1 MIYVIINPYSRVNIL
16 HPDLKDIL
24 VKIIGEYGKVFKT
37 KTLEEQDEL
46 ITEAYKEGVDTIGVC
61 GGDGTVTRTL
71 TSIYK
76 AYKSGT
82 YPKVLFLK
90 GGTINFLAHNLGL
103 TSSPQKT
110 LSWYVG
116 KLKTGEELT
125 TQELQTLD
133 IEDKLGFLFVDGV
146 GVNFLQKFYANKKGP
161 ISSAILFLKMLC
173 STFTNGKEARKL
185 MQTRDIWYEYKNETR
200 IEGGSGGSLLFLS
213 TVTKIPFGIKFF
225 QKIDQGLFNGVC
237 LRFKPGMK
245 FLFKIHRYFF
255 NTGRGRERK
264 QFEAS
269 SVKLEN
275 RGILDEYVYSIDGE
289 VFTKKVEEKT
299 LLQVKLGPSF
309 NFIVKK

>member
-16 HPDLKDIL
+16 HPNLKDIL
-24 VKIIGEYGKVFKT
+24 AKIIGDYGKVFKT
-37 KTLEEQDEL
+37 KSLEEQDEL
-46 ITEAYKEGVDTIGVC
+46 IKMAYKEGVDTIGVC

-76 AYKSGT
+76 AYENGK
-82 YPKVLFLK
+82 YPRVLFLK

-103 TSSPQKT
+103 TFSPQKT
-110 LSWYVG
+110 LRWYVNS
-116 KLKTGEELT
+116 LKKGDVSSIH
-125 TQELQTLD
+125 ELQTLD
-133 IEDKLGFLFVDGV
+133 IEGKLGFLFVDGV

-185 MQTRDIWYEYKNETR
+185 MQTRDIWYEYKNKART
-200 IEGGSGGSLLFLS
+200 EGGSGGSLLFLS

-225 QKIDQGLFNGVC
+225 NEIGQGLFNGVC
-237 LRFKPGMK
+237 LRFKPGIK

-269 SVKLEN
+269 
-275 RGILDEYVYSIDGE
+275 
-289 VFTKKVEEKT
+289 
-299 LLQVKLGPSF
+299 
-309 NFIVKK
+309 